1 MSSIAGTT
9 AKTRRVVITG
19 AGIVSCIG
27 NDLASVETSLR
38 EGKSGIRAVEKFTEL
53 GLRSQI
59 GGMPDIDLEARID
72 RKQLRFMGDAAAYA
86 QIALEDAIAQSGLT
100 PSQVSHPRTGLI
112 MGSGGGS
119 PINQI
124 EAADTL
130 REKGIRRVGPYQVTR
145 CMSSTV
151 SACLATNFK
160 VKGINYS
167 ITSACST
174 SAHCIGAAAQ
184 QIAWGLQDVMFA
196 GGGEELSWGMALL
209 FDGMGAMSSKYNA
222 TPTQAARAYDA
233 TRDGFVIAGGG
244 GAVVLESLE
253 HAQAR
258 GATILA
264 EIVGFGATS
273 DGADMV
279 APSGDG
285 AIACMQQ
292 ALQGL
297 EGAEGAIDYINT
309 HGTSTPVGDMQ
320 EVRAMQAVFGTKV
333 PPFSSTKS
341 LTGHSLGATGVQ
353 EAIYC
358 LIMLQKQFIAGSVN
372 VQTPDPLLGDMPL
385 VTQTRPAQLTTVLS
399 NSFGFGGTNASLVLR
414 RFPHSPL

>member
-1 MSSIAGTT
+1 M
-9 AKTRRVVITG
+9 KRRVVVTG

-27 NDLASVETSLR
+27 NDLATVEASLR
-38 EGKSGIRAVEKFTEL
+38 EGRSGIKAMPAFTEM
-53 GLRSQI
+53 GLRSQVAGI
-59 GGMPDIDLEARID
+59 PQIDLEAEID

-86 QIALEDAIAQSGLT
+86 HIALRDAIAHAGLK
-100 PSQVSHPRTGLI
+100 PEMVSNPRTGLI

-119 PINQI
+119 PANQI

-130 REKGIRRVGPYQVTR
+130 RSKGIRRVGPYQVTR

-151 SACLATNFK
+151 SACLSTHYGI
-160 VKGINYS
+160 KGINYS

-184 QIAWGLQDVMFA
+184 QIAWGMQDVMFA

-209 FDGMGAMSSKYNA
+209 FDGMGAMSSKRNDQPEKA
-222 TPTQAARAYDA
+222 SRAYDA
-233 TRDGFVIAGGG
+233 DRDGFVIAGGG

-258 GATILA
+258 GAHILA
-264 EIVGFGATS
+264 EVVGFGATS

-285 AIACMQQ
+285 AVACMRQ
-292 ALQGL
+292 AIEGL
-297 EGAEGAIDYINT
+297 DAPIDYINT
-309 HGTSTPVGDMQ
+309 HGTSTPVGDVP
-320 EVRAMQAVFGTKV
+320 ELNALRTVFGDKV

-358 LIMLQKQFIAGSVN
+358 LLMLQKGFIAGSVN
-372 VQTPDPLLGDMPL
+372 VETPDPAVGDLPL
-385 VTQTRPAQLTTVLS
+385 VTATRNADLRQVLS

-414 RFPHSPL
+414 RWD

>member
-1 MSSIAGTT
+1 MS
-9 AKTRRVVITG
+9 KQRVVVTG

-27 NDLASVETSLR
+27 NDLASVEASLR
-38 EGKSGIRAVEKFTEL
+38 EGRSGIRAVPEFAQL
-53 GLRSQI
+53 GLRSQV
-59 GGMPDIDLEARID
+59 GGKPEIDIEARID

-86 QIALEDAIAQSGLT
+86 QIALEDAIKQAGLT
-100 PSQVSHPRTGLI
+100 PNQVSHPRTGLI

-119 PINQI
+119 PANQI

-184 QIAWGLQDVMFA
+184 QIAWGHQDVMFA

-209 FDGMGAMSSKYNA
+209 FDGMGAMSAKYNE
-222 TPTQAARAYDA
+222 TPEKASRAYDA
-233 TRDGFVIAGGG
+233 SRDGFVIAGGG
-244 GAVVLESLE
+244 GAVVLESLA

-264 EIVGFGATS
+264 EVVGFGATS

-292 ALQGL
+292 ALAGL
-297 EGAEGAIDYINT
+297 EGGVDYINT

-320 EVRAMQAVFGTKV
+320 EVRAMRAVFGDAV

-358 LIMLQKQFIAGSVN
+358 LIMLQKGFIAGSIN
-372 VQTPDPLLGDMPL
+372 VDTPDPSLGDLPL
-385 VTQTRPAQLTTVLS
+385 VTQTRDADVRTALS

-414 RFPHSPL
+414 RFDS

>member
-1 MSSIAGTT
+1 MM
-9 AKTRRVVITG
+9 KRVVITG
-19 AGIVSCIG
+19 TGIVSCIG
-27 NDLASVETSLR
+27 NDNATVTQALR
-38 EGKSGIRAVEKFTEL
+38 EGRSGIRAMPQFTEL
-53 GLRSQI
+53 GMRSQVAGVPQI
-59 GGMPDIDLEARID
+59 NLEERID

-86 QIALEDAIAQSGLT
+86 HIALADAIAASGLT
-100 PSQVSHPRTGLI
+100 PDQVSHPRTGLI

-119 PINQI
+119 PANQI
-124 EAADTL
+124 EAADIL
-130 REKGIRRVGPYQVTR
+130 RAKGIRRVGPYQVTR

-151 SACLATNFK
+151 SACLSTNFAI
-160 VKGINYS
+160 KGINYS

-184 QIAWGLQDVMFA
+184 QIAWGHQDVMFA

-209 FDGMGAMSSKYNA
+209 FDGMGAMSAKYNE
-222 TPTQAARAYDA
+222 TPEKASRAYDA
-233 TRDGFVIAGGG
+233 SRDGFVIAGGG
-244 GAVVLESLE
+244 GAVVLESLA
-253 HAQAR
+253 HARAR

-264 EIVGFGATS
+264 EVVGFGATS

-292 ALQGL
+292 ALAGL
-297 EGAEGAIDYINT
+297 EGGVDYINT

-320 EVRAMQAVFGTKV
+320 EVRAMRAVFGDAV

-358 LIMLQKQFIAGSVN
+358 LIMLQKSFIAGSIN
-372 VQTPDPLLGDMPL
+372 VDTPDPSLGDLPL
-385 VTQTRPAQLTTVLS
+385 VTQTRDADVRTALS

-414 RFPHSPL
+414 RFDS

>member
-1 MSSIAGTT
+1 MNR
-9 AKTRRVVITG
+9 KRVVITG

-27 NDLASVETSLR
+27 NDLKTVEAALR
-38 EGKSGIRAVEKFTEL
+38 EGRSGIEAVPEFAEL
-53 GLRSQI
+53 GLRSQVAGVPHI
-59 GGMPDIDLEARID
+59 DIEARID
-72 RKQLRFMGDAAAYA
+72 RKQLRFMGEAAAYA
-86 QIALEDAIAQSGLT
+86 QIALQDAIAQAGLA
-100 PSQVSHPRTGLI
+100 PSEVSHPRTGLI

-119 PINQI
+119 PANQI

-130 REKGIRRVGPYQVTR
+130 RSKGIRRVGPYQVTR

-174 SAHCIGAAAQ
+174 SAHCMGAAAQ
-184 QIAWGLQDVMFA
+184 QIAWGQQDVVFA
-196 GGGEELSWGMALL
+196 GGGEELSWGMAML

-222 TPTQAARAYDA
+222 TPQKASRAYDA
-233 TRDGFVIAGGG
+233 ERDGFVIAGGG

-253 HAQAR
+253 HARAR
-258 GATILA
+258 GATIYA
-264 EIVGFGATS
+264 ELVGFGATS
-273 DGADMV
+273 DGEDMV
-279 APSGDG
+279 APSGEG
-285 AIACMQQ
+285 AMACMRQAIA
-292 ALQGL
+292 GL
-297 EGAEGAIDYINT
+297 DGPIDYINT

-320 EVRAMQAVFGTKV
+320 EVRAMQAVFGDSV

-358 LIMLQKQFIAGSVN
+358 MLMLQGGFVAGSIN
-372 VQTPDPLLGDMPL
+372 VDTPDPQLADMPL
-385 VTQTRPAQLTTVLS
+385 VTATRDARLTTVLS

-414 RFPHSPL
+414 RWDGA

>member
-1 MSSIAGTT
+1 M
-9 AKTRRVVITG
+9 KRRVVITG
-19 AGIVSCIG
+19 TGIVSCIG
-27 NDLASVETSLR
+27 NDNATVEASLR
-38 EGKSGIRAVEKFTEL
+38 ESRSGIRAMPEFTEL
-53 GLRSQI
+53 GMRSQVAGI
-59 GGMPDIDLEARID
+59 PQIDLEAQID

-86 QIALEDAIAQSGLT
+86 QIALTQAIAEAGLT
-100 PSQVSHPRTGLI
+100 PEQVSHPRTGLI

-119 PINQI
+119 PANQI

-151 SACLATNFK
+151 SACLSTNFGI
-160 VKGINYS
+160 KGINYS

-174 SAHCIGAAAQ
+174 SAHCIGSAAQ
-184 QIAWGLQDVMFA
+184 QIAWGMQDVMFA
-196 GGGEELSWGMALL
+196 GGGEELSWGMSLL

-222 TPTQAARAYDA
+222 TPEKAARAYDA
-233 TRDGFVIAGGG
+233 NRDGFVIAGGG

-253 HAQAR
+253 HALAR
-258 GATILA
+258 GANILG
-264 EIVGFGATS
+264 EVVGFGATS
-273 DGADMV
+273 DGEDMV

-285 AIACMQQ
+285 AIACMRQ
-292 ALQGL
+292 AIEGL
-297 EGAEGAIDYINT
+297 EGPIDYINT
-309 HGTSTPVGDMQ
+309 HGTSTPVGDVP
-320 EVRAMQAVFGTKV
+320 ELRAIREVFGENI

-358 LIMLQKQFIAGSVN
+358 LLMLNKGFIAGSAN
-372 VQTPDPLLGDMPL
+372 VETPDPAVEGMPL
-385 VTQTRPAQLTTVLS
+385 VTETRDAPLRQVLS

-414 RFPHSPL
+414 RWDGQ